1 MARRDKPWQLTATR
15 REVQGVNATS
25 KAGEKIPGPA
35 RARPMIGDL
44 VEFGQLTQVSY
55 MLVGPLGSGKTT
67 YAEAFLAEG
76 IELGFPAVFVTTDV
90 SPRVIRNDMSR
101 HGWTIEEQ
109 EASGQ
114 FVFIDGYSERM
125 GAPRSGGA
133 RSLAKVDDIS
143 ELGIVLSEVLES
155 LVVARVVIDS
165 LSTLILHSNAATM
178 PRAVQRL
185 SGRIT
190 QSSHSIMYVLEE
202 GVHDEKTYATFSYMA
217 DAVLRFRVE
226 DTDDG
231 PIHQLRMERMRGTD
245 TSRVWHDFIIERR

>member
-1 MARRDKPWQLTATR
+1 MWDDKVVEKQDSAG
-15 REVQGVNATS
+15 VQ
-25 KAGEKIPGPA
+25 PA
-35 RARPMIGDL
+35 RASPMISEL
-44 VEFGQLTQVSY
+44 VKFGQLTQVSY

-76 IELGFPAVFVTTDV
+76 IAQGFPAVFVTTDV

-125 GAPRSGGA
+125 GAPKTSSA

-143 ELGIVLSEVLES
+143 ELGIVLSEVLEE

-165 LSTLILHSNAATM
+165 LSTLILHSSPATM

-185 SGRIT
+185 SGRVT

-202 GVHDEKTYATFSYMA
+202 GVHEEKTYATFSYLA
-217 DAVLRFRVE
+217 DAVLRFRI
-226 DTDDG
+226 DDRG
-231 PIHQLRMERMRGTD
+231 EIPIHQLRMERMRGTD
-245 TSRVWHDFIIERR
+245 TSREWHEFVLER

>member
-1 MARRDKPWQLTATR
+1 MVEKQDSAGIKPA
-15 REVQGVNATS
+15 
-25 KAGEKIPGPA
+25 KAS
-35 RARPMIGDL
+35 PMISEL
-44 VEFGQLTQVSY
+44 VKFGQLTQVSY

-76 IELGFPAVFVTTDV
+76 ISLGFPAIFVTTDV

-101 HGWTIEEQ
+101 HGWTIEEH
-109 EASGQ
+109 EASGK

-125 GAPRSGGA
+125 GAPKVGSA

-143 ELGIVLSEVLES
+143 ELGIVLSEVLEN

-202 GVHDEKTYATFSYMA
+202 GVHDEKTYATFSYLA
-217 DAVLRFRVE
+217 DAVLRFRI
-226 DTDDG
+226 DDRG
-231 PIHQLRMERMRGTD
+231 EVPIHQLRMERMRGTD
-245 TSRVWHDFIIERR
+245 TSREWHDFVIE

>member
-1 MARRDKPWQLTATR
+1 
-15 REVQGVNATS
+15 
-25 KAGEKIPGPA
+25 
-35 RARPMIGDL
+35 MISDL
-44 VEFGQLTQVSY
+44 VKFGQLTQISY

-76 IELGFPAVFVTTDV
+76 ISQGFPAVFVTTDV

-101 HGWTIEEQ
+101 HGWATEIQ

-125 GAPRSGGA
+125 GAPKSGSA

-143 ELGIVLSEVLES
+143 ELGIVLSEVLED

-165 LSTLILHSNAATM
+165 LSTLILHSNEATM

-185 SGRIT
+185 SGRLT
-190 QSSHSIMYVLEE
+190 QSSHSIMYILEE
-202 GVHDEKTYATFSYMA
+202 GVHEEKTYATFSYLA
-217 DAVLRFRVE
+217 DAVLRFRINDNIPDPRYQV
-226 DTDDG
+226 
-231 PIHQLRMERMRGTD
+231 RMERMRGTE
-245 TSRVWHDFIIERR
+245 TSREWHDFVIER

>member
-1 MARRDKPWQLTATR
+1 MTEKQDLAGIRRT
-15 REVQGVNATS
+15 
-25 KAGEKIPGPA
+25 KAS
-35 RARPMIGDL
+35 PMISDL
-44 VEFGQLTQVSY
+44 VKFGQLTQVSY

-76 IELGFPAVFVTTDV
+76 IALGFPAVFVTTDV

-125 GAPRSGGA
+125 GAPKVSSA

-143 ELGIVLSEVLES
+143 ELGIVLSEVLEE

-165 LSTLILHSNAATM
+165 LSTLILHSSAATM
-178 PRAVQRL
+178 PRSVQRL
-185 SGRIT
+185 SGRTT

-202 GVHDEKTYATFSYMA
+202 GVHDEKTYATFSYLA
-217 DAVLRFRVE
+217 DAVLRFRI
-226 DTDDG
+226 DDRG
-231 PIHQLRMERMRGTD
+231 QTPVHQLRMERMRGTD
-245 TSRVWHDFIIERR
+245 TSRDWHNFLLER

>member
-1 MARRDKPWQLTATR
+1 MVENQDAHRVVQPAAKAT
-15 REVQGVNATS
+15 
-25 KAGEKIPGPA
+25 
-35 RARPMIGDL
+35 PMISDL
-44 VEFGQLTQVSY
+44 VKFGQLTQVSY

-76 IELGFPAVFVTTDV
+76 IASGFPAVFVTTDV

-125 GAPRSGGA
+125 GAPIGPA

-143 ELGIVLSEVLES
+143 ELGIVLSEVLEN

-165 LSTLILHSNAATM
+165 LSTLILHSSPTTM

-185 SGRIT
+185 SGRIK
-190 QSSHSIMYVLEE
+190 QGSHSIMYILEE
-202 GVHDEKTYATFSYMA
+202 GVHEEKTYATFSYLA
-217 DAVLRFRVE
+217 DAVLRFRI
-226 DTDDG
+226 DDSG
-231 PIHQLRMERMRGTD
+231 PLPTHQLRMERMRGTD
-245 TSRVWHDFIIERR
+245 TSREWHDFVIQR